1 MVKKKGQ
8 LDFIFSHQEDNK
20 LRLLWGNLKNIED
33 AELLFEIDENELMSL
48 EKERLGFSRDE
59 LVFIGMAN
67 LSKYYWCA
75 WQYFLKAQREEA
87 MFFTSY
93 FADRLAY
100 SKELG
105 LIKKPPKKVK
115 DVLKIGD
122 NIKFSDIK
130 KLLDKRTKEYV
141 PLDPNHKI
149 NFSLSVGDEVFEE
162 KEIDPYKIT
171 SETSPLQKGNIY
183 GVKKA
188 EQYPS
193 IRWNFRYK
201 NIVLVGVPDGI
212 TKDFVYEFKYTG
224 KSKYIKQTLITATC
238 QADVYG
244 LYFQRPKRRVQIFCE
259 EEDKVHTYVDPINK
273 QKVIDLLEKW
283 IDMKEGKLPL
293 KPQSWKCIK
302 CEFKDDCVL
311 LKS

>member
-1 MVKKKGQ
+1 MRKKKAES
-8 LDFIFSHQEDNK
+8 DFIFSYQGDKK
-20 LRLLWGNLKNIED
+20 LRLLWGNLENTED
-33 AELLFEIDENELMSL
+33 AELLFEIDETELMNL
-48 EKERLGFSRDE
+48 EKERLGFSKDE

-87 MFFTSY
+87 MFFASY

-105 LIKKPPKKVK
+105 LIKKPPKNVK
-115 DVLKIGD
+115 EVLKIGD
-122 NIKFSDIK
+122 NIKFSDVE

-141 PLDPNHKI
+141 PPDPNHKI
-149 NFSLSVGDEVFEE
+149 KSSLIVGDEVFEE
-162 KEIDPYKIT
+162 KEIDSYKIT
-171 SETSPLQKGNIY
+171 SETNPLQKGNIY

-193 IRWNFRYK
+193 IRWNFAYK

-224 KSKYIKQTLITATC
+224 KSRYMKQTLITATC

-244 LYFQRPKRRVQIFCE
+244 VYFQRPKRRVQIFCE
-259 EEDKVHTYVDPINK
+259 EEDKVHTYIDPINK
-273 QKVIDLLEKW
+273 KKVINLLEKW
-283 IDMKEGKLPL
+283 IDLKNGKLPI
-293 KPQSWKCIK
+293 KPLFWKCNI